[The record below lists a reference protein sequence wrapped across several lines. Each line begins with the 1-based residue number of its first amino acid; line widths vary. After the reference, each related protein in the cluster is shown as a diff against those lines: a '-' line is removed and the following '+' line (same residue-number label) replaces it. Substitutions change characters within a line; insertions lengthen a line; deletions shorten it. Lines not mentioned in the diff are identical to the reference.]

1 MTRTILIVGATGSIG
16 LHAARRAL
24 AAGYRTCALVRDR
37 IRAARLLPAGTT
49 LLVGDATD
57 TPTVAN
63 AVEDVDAVVFT
74 HGSHGGEGEAESID
88 YGIVSTVLGAL
99 RNPDV
104 HVSLMTTIGITVHD
118 SLYNRATQAYDWKRR
133 SERLVRR
140 SGHPYTIVRPGWFG
154 HNKPDQRKLVFLQG
168 DTRRVRRSSD
178 GAIARDEIAR
188 VLIDAIAFPEAA
200 YTTLELVSERGP
212 EQPDLVPLFAALEHD
227 EPGTHDAI
235 LDPDTLPL
243 SAEPPAVL
251 EQLEAICQV
260 TAPHASTLA
269 SRTSGAN

>member
-1 MTRTILIVGATGSIG
+1 M
-16 LHAARRAL
+16 
-24 AAGYRTCALVRDR
+24 
-37 IRAARLLPAGTT
+37 
-49 LLVGDATD
+49 
-57 TPTVAN
+57 
-63 AVEDVDAVVFT
+63 
-74 HGSHGGEGEAESID
+74 
-88 YGIVSTVLGAL
+88 
-99 RNPDV
+99 
-104 HVSLMTTIGITVHD
+104 
-118 SLYNRATQAYDWKRR
+118 
-133 SERLVRR
+133 RR

-188 VLIDAIAFPEAA
+188 VLIDAIAIPEAA

-212 EQPDLVPLFAALEHD
+212 EQPDLVSLFAALEHD

-251 EQLEAICQV
+251 EQLDAIGRV
-260 TAPHASTLA
+260 VAPHSSAATSRGFGAS
-269 SRTSGAN
+269 